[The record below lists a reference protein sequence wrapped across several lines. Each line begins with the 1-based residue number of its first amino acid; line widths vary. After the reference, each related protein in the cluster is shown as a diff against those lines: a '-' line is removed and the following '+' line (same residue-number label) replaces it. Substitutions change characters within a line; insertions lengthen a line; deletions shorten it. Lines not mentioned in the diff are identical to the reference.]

1 MNMLFFTVVKSICRR
16 GIAWFETIQNVI
28 FLYERPNF
36 CPVAVVA
43 CTVFLFHSIY
53 LLMPCFFLIAT
64 LFIAYLFL
72 VF

>member
-1 MNMLFFTVVKSICRR
+1 MNMLFFTVVKSIGRR

-28 FLYERPNF
+28 FLYERTNF

-53 LLMPCFFLIAT
+53 FLSHFFLGLHFAFT
-64 LFIAYLFL
+64 EK
-72 VF
+72 VVSG